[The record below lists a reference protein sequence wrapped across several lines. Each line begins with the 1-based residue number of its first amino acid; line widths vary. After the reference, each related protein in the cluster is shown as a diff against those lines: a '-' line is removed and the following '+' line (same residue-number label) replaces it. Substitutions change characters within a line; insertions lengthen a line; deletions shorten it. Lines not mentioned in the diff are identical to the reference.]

1 VRVSKREIR
10 DAPGA
15 AKRKL
20 KEAPGN
26 VAHNVGERIK
36 TARRNAQEER
46 DIYNRNYKMAKRD
59 AIAAKAR
66 RDAKTRVMKGGGG
79 GGFAAL
85 GDLGQRA
92 QKVNQYMVGG
102 YPAAPFGIG
111 GQRPREKRRRR
122 KNNQG
127 KKSKN
132 RRRSRRR
139 PPQPRSFLI

>member
-1 VRVSKREIR
+1 VSLNVRFVMPPVRLN
-10 DAPGA
+10 ANL
-15 AKRKL
+15 RKL
-20 KEAPGN
+20 RAMWRIMLGN
-26 VAHNVGERIK
+26 ESKQRGGTLR
-36 TARRNAQEER
+36 
-46 DIYNRNYKMAKRD
+46 KMAKRD